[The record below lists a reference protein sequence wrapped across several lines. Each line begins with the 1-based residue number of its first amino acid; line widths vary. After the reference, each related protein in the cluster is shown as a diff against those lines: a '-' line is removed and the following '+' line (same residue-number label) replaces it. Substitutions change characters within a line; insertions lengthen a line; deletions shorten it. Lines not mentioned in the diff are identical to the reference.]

1 MMGADLYIESNYNA
15 LQARLQPQFEAA
27 VRRRDAAKST
37 KAREEA
43 QQEVAR
49 IFDAMHP
56 PTAFFR
62 DPYNSHCLLAK
73 LSGDGPSAQLGGGLS
88 WWKDIA
94 PRLTEDDHLPLN
106 DVRWLLDEVR
116 NRRLT
121 CQLKATYEQ
130 QVTSEVMAKVA
141 GGSAQNLV
149 TDSYTA
155 QDVQWLVFKK
165 AALLEFLSEALRLA
179 QPPVCSL

>member
-1 MMGADLYIESNYNA
+1 MSAELYIESAYNL

-37 KAREEA
+37 KAREGA

-62 DPYNSHCLLAK
+62 DVYNTHCLLC
-73 LSGDGPSAQLGGGLS
+73 QLRDDSSQRGLS
-88 WWKDIA
+88 WWRDVA
-94 PRLTEDDHLPLN
+94 PRLSTCDHLPLV
-106 DVRWLLDEVR
+106 DVQWLLDEVR

-121 CQLKATYEQ
+121 CQTSQTYEQ
-130 QVTSEVMAKVA
+130 QVTTEVMAKVTGRSVQVDQRA
-141 GGSAQNLV
+141 AYSADDVEWFVFRKQALI
-149 TDSYTA
+149 TFLQTA
-155 QDVQWLVFKK
+155 LDVG
-165 AALLEFLSEALRLA
+165 E
-179 QPPVCSL
+179 PPVCSL

>member
-1 MMGADLYIESNYNA
+1 MGADLYNLPNYNA

-27 VRRRDAAKST
+27 VKRRDAAKST
-37 KAREEA
+37 SARKEA
-43 QQEVAR
+43 QSEIER
-49 IFDAMHP
+49 LFDEAHP
-56 PTAFFR
+56 PTAYFR
-62 DPYNSHCLLAK
+62 DAYNSHCLLA
-73 LSGDGPSAQLGGGLS
+73 QLGLS

-94 PRLTEDDHLPLN
+94 PRLTEDDHLPLS

-141 GGSAQNLV
+141 GGSAPVLV
-149 TDSYTA
+149 KDAYTA
-155 QDVQWLVFKK
+155 EDVQFFVRRKQALITFLKTALDL
-165 AALLEFLSEALRLA
+165 AA
-179 QPPVCSL
+179 PPVCSL

>member
-1 MMGADLYIESNYNA
+1 MMGADLYIESNYDA
-15 LQARLQPQFEAA
+15 LQARLQPEFEAA
-27 VRRRDAAKST
+27 VRRRDTAKST
-37 KAREEA
+37 KARDEA
-43 QQEVAR
+43 QEEIAR
-49 IFDAMHP
+49 IYDTMHP
-56 PTAFFR
+56 PTAYFR
-62 DPYNSHCLLAK
+62 DAYNSHCLLA
-73 LSGDGPSAQLGGGLS
+73 QLGLS
-88 WWKDIA
+88 WWHDIA
-94 PRLTEDDHLPLN
+94 PRLTEDDHLPLS
-106 DVRWLLDEVR
+106 DVRWLVDEVR

-141 GGSAQNLV
+141 GGIAPVPV

-179 QPPVCSL
+179 EPPVCSL

>member
-1 MMGADLYIESNYNA
+1 MGADLYNLPNYNA

-37 KAREEA
+37 SARKEA
-43 QQEVAR
+43 QSEVER
-49 IFDAMHP
+49 LFDEAHP
-56 PTAFFR
+56 PTAYFR
-62 DPYNSHCLLAK
+62 DAYNSHCLLA
-73 LSGDGPSAQLGGGLS
+73 QLGLS

-94 PRLTEDDHLPLN
+94 PRLTEDDHLPLS

-130 QVTSEVMAKVA
+130 QVTSEMMAKVA
-141 GGSAQNLV
+141 GGSAPVLV

-179 QPPVCSL
+179 EPPVCSL